1 MDLLVED
8 WHAFYSILSEQIR
21 SYESDLI
28 TNIACGMSLHDH
40 NELVKPL
47 RQLVLQFSDVE
58 ERPRS
63 SNTHLTRNSI
73 PRNSGGSNKR
83 PDAVSEVRSRPAPAA
98 LQEVVDRPSVGRG
111 QRLREPATGNEPSD
125 WSIPI
130 ILTSHW
136 SGTEQP
142 LRFSEPVAR
151 EQQPL
156 RFSEAVSR
164 EEQPS
169 RFIEAQE
176 PVRLSE
182 PEPSQP
188 ILPARLTPI
197 R

>member
-1 MDLLVED
+1 M
-8 WHAFYSILSEQIR
+8 
-21 SYESDLI
+21 
-28 TNIACGMSLHDH
+28 T
-40 NELVKPL
+40 
-47 RQLVLQFSDVE
+47 
-58 ERPRS
+58 
-63 SNTHLTRNSI
+63 
-73 PRNSGGSNKR
+73 
-83 PDAVSEVRSRPAPAA
+83 EVRSRPAPAA

-125 WSIPI
+125 WSIMI

-136 SGTEQP
+136 LVTEQP
-142 LRFSEPVAR
+142 LRFSEPVPVAR

-156 RFSEAVSR
+156 RFSEPVPVAR
-164 EEQPS
+164 EQTS

-188 ILPARLTPI
+188 AILPARLTPI